1 MTAGAPSKKRG
12 LSLDRGLLLICGAVL
27 GLTVLYPTLRLGF
40 EAIQHWDA
48 SILRGG
54 SAWPAIRNTLWIS
67 LGSVAG
73 AGIVG
78 VLMAFVTVRY
88 TFPGSRVL
96 AALAYLP
103 FTLPPLVGVL
113 SFYYLIGKD
122 GFFTRFADQ
131 VLGMPDMVLPGP
143 WAILLIHTYSF
154 YVFFYAMVGP
164 ALASMDRYQL
174 EAARTL
180 GASRQR
186 VFFRVTLPLL
196 RPSLVGA
203 SLLTFMSSCASFS
216 APYFFGGRFS
226 MLSVEVYVARN
237 QDNHGAAVTLTVLLA
252 LVSLLGIAL
261 FRSSR
266 RSGSGSGSKGT
277 PRPIG
282 SAPGRVLAGAL
293 AWSAIAL
300 LLLPHIAILWLSFA
314 DYESWHT
321 ELVPTVMTWSNYTE
335 LFSSR
340 SAFGPI
346 RNSLWMSAVA
356 MVTTLL
362 MALPAAYLIARKRPG
377 GAWLNVLVMIPW
389 ALPGTVIAINL
400 IVAFNERWLPI
411 YGTVWLLPLAYFVR
425 NIPLLTRMVGASLET
440 FDATLIEAGRTLGAP
455 RRYCFWR
462 IVLPLVAPA
471 AGAGAALVF
480 ATCLGEFVA
489 SILLYQPAN
498 IPIAVKINM
507 EWRAS
512 VGAAFAYS
520 TLLMVLVAATFLIS
534 RRFTSRLM

>member
-1 MTAGAPSKKRG
+1 MSTGAPSSGRG
-12 LSLDRGLLLICGAVL
+12 FTLDRRLLFLCFGVL
-27 GLTVLYPTLRLGF
+27 GLTVLYPTARLLL
-40 EAIQHWDA
+40 EAFHYWDGA
-48 SILRGG
+48 ILRGG
-54 SAWPAIRNTLWIS
+54 AAWSAIRNTVLIS

-73 AGIVG
+73 AGVVG
-78 VLMAFVTVRY
+78 TLLAFVTTRY
-88 TFPGSRVL
+88 TFPGSRIL

-122 GFFTRFADQ
+122 GFFTRFAEQ
-131 VLGMPDMVLPGP
+131 VLGRPDMVLPGP

-154 YVFFYAMVGP
+154 YVFFYAMAGP

-180 GASRQR
+180 GASRRR

-196 RPSLVGA
+196 RPALVGA

-216 APYFFGGRFS
+216 APYFFGGRFP
-226 MLSVEVYVARN
+226 MLSVEVYVARS
-237 QDNHGAAVTLTVLLA
+237 QDSHAAAVTLTVMLA

-266 RSGSGSGSKGT
+266 RVASGSGSKGT

-282 SAPGRVLAGAL
+282 SAPGRLLAGVLAWG
-293 AWSAIAL
+293 AIAL
-300 LLLPHIAILWLSFA
+300 LLLPHLTILWLSFA

-321 ELVPTVMTWSNYTE
+321 ELIPTVMTWSNYTE
-335 LFSSR
+335 LFTNR
-340 SAFGPI
+340 SAFSPI
-346 RNSLWMSAVA
+346 RNSLWMSAMA
-356 MVTTLL
+356 TAATLVL
-362 MALPAAYLIARKRPG
+362 ALPAAYLIARKRPG
-377 GAWLNVLVMIPW
+377 GTWLTVLVMIPW

-400 IVAFNERWLPI
+400 IVAFNDRWLPI

-455 RRYCFWR
+455 KRYCFRR
-462 IVLPLVAPA
+462 IVMPLVAPA

-520 TLLMVLVAATFLIS
+520 VLLMVLVAGTFLLS

>member
-1 MTAGAPSKKRG
+1 MSEGASSNRHKPA
-12 LSLDRGLLLICGAVL
+12 LDRVLLALCLGVL
-27 GLTVLYPTLRLGF
+27 GLTVLYPTLRLML
-40 EAIQHWDA
+40 EAVAHWD
-48 SILRGG
+48 G
-54 SAWPAIRNTLWIS
+54 SLIGSGKAWPAIRNTIGIS
-67 LGSVAG
+67 LASVAG

-78 VLMAFVTVRY
+78 VALAFVTTRY
-88 TFPGSRVL
+88 SFPGSRVL

-122 GFFTRFADQ
+122 GIVTRFADQ
-131 VLGMPDMVLPGP
+131 VLGLPDLVLPGP
-143 WAILLIHTYSF
+143 WAILIIHIYSF
-154 YVFFYAMVGP
+154 YVFFYAMAGP
-164 ALASMDRYQL
+164 AFASMDRYQL

-180 GASRQR
+180 GASRGR

-196 RPSLVGA
+196 RPALVGA

-216 APYFFGGRFS
+216 APYFFGGRFP

-237 QDNHGAAVTLTVLLA
+237 QDNHGAALTLTVMLA

-266 RSGSGSGSKGT
+266 RGASGSGSKGT

-282 SAPGRVLAGAL
+282 SARGRILAGAL
-293 AWSAIAL
+293 AWGAIAL
-300 LLLPHIAILWLSFA
+300 LLLPHATILWLSFA

-321 ELVPTVMTWSNYTE
+321 ELVPTVMTFSNYTE
-335 LFSSR
+335 LFTSR
-340 SAFGPI
+340 NAFSPI

-356 MVTTLL
+356 MVATLV

-440 FDATLIEAGRTLGAP
+440 FDATLIEAGRTLGASK
-455 RRYCFWR
+455 RHCFRR

-489 SILLYQPAN
+489 SILLYQPSN

-520 TLLMVLVAATFLIS
+520 VLLMVLVAGTFGVS

>member
-1 MTAGAPSKKRG
+1 MTTGTPRLIKG
-12 LSLDRGLLLICGAVL
+12 LTLDRNLLAVCLAVL
-27 GLTVLYPTLRLGF
+27 GLTVLYPTVRLGI
-40 EAIQHWDA
+40 EAFAHWD
-48 SILRGG
+48 STILRSG
-54 SAWPAIRNTLWIS
+54 SAWPAIRNTVLIS
-67 LGSVAG
+67 LGSVVG
-73 AGIVG
+73 AGVVG
-78 VLMAFVTVRY
+78 TLLAFVTTRY

-96 AALAYLP
+96 SALAFLP

-113 SFYYLIGKD
+113 SFYYLIGND
-122 GFFTRFADQ
+122 GIFTRFADQ
-131 VLGMPDMVLPGP
+131 VLGLPDMVLPGP
-143 WAILLIHTYSF
+143 WAILLVHTYSF
-154 YVFFYAMVGP
+154 YVFFYAMAGP

-180 GASRQR
+180 GASRRR
-186 VFFRVTLPLL
+186 VFIRVTLPLL
-196 RPSLVGA
+196 RPALVGA

-216 APYFFGGRFS
+216 APYFFGGRFP

-237 QDNHGAAVTLTVLLA
+237 QDNHAAAVTLTVMLA
-252 LVSLLGIAL
+252 LVSLLGIVL

-266 RSGSGSGSKGT
+266 RGGAGSGSKGT

-282 SAPGRVLAGAL
+282 SAPGRLLAGVLAWG
-293 AWSAIAL
+293 AIAL
-300 LLLPHIAILWLSFA
+300 LLLPHLTILWLSFA
-314 DYESWHT
+314 DYEAWHT
-321 ELVPTVMTWSNYTE
+321 ELVPTVMTFSNYTE
-335 LFSSR
+335 LFTNR
-340 SAFGPI
+340 NAFSPI
-346 RNSLWMSAVA
+346 RNSVWMSALA
-356 MVTTLL
+356 TIVTLI
-362 MALPAAYLIARKRPG
+362 MALPAAYLISRKRPG

-400 IVAFNERWLPI
+400 IVAFNDRWLPI

-425 NIPLLTRMVGASLET
+425 NIPLLTRMVGASLEI
-440 FDATLIEAGRTLGAP
+440 FDATLIEAGRTLGAS
-455 RRYCFWR
+455 RRHCFSR

-489 SILLYQPAN
+489 SILLYQPNN

-520 TLLMVLVAATFLIS
+520 VLLMILVAGTFVCS
-534 RRFTSRLM
+534 RRFTSRVM

>member
-1 MTAGAPSKKRG
+1 MSISTPGSRTGPT
-12 LSLDRGLLLICGAVL
+12 LDRNLLVACLAVL
-27 GLTVLYPTLRLGF
+27 GLTILYPTLRLGL
-40 EAIQHWDA
+40 EAFTHWDT
-48 SILRGG
+48 SVLRGG
-54 SAWPAIRNTLWIS
+54 SAWPAIRNTVAIS

-73 AGIVG
+73 AGLVG
-78 VLMAFVTVRY
+78 VLLAFVTTRY
-88 TFPGSRVL
+88 TFPGSRIL

-122 GFFTRFADQ
+122 GFFTRFAEQ
-131 VLGMPDMVLPGP
+131 VLGLPDMVLPGP

-154 YVFFYAMVGP
+154 YVFFYAMAGP
-164 ALASMDRYQL
+164 AFASMDRYQL

-180 GASRQR
+180 GASRRR

-196 RPSLVGA
+196 RPALVGA

-216 APYFFGGRFS
+216 APYFFGGRFP
-226 MLSVEVYVARN
+226 MLSVEVYVARS
-237 QDNHGAAVTLTVLLA
+237 QDNHGAAVTLTVMLA
-252 LVSLLGIAL
+252 FVSLLGIAL

-282 SAPGRVLAGAL
+282 SAPGRLLAGVLAWG
-293 AWSAIAL
+293 AIAL
-300 LLLPHIAILWLSFA
+300 LLLPHLTILWLSFA

-335 LFSSR
+335 LFTNR
-340 SAFGPI
+340 NAFNPI
-346 RNSLWMSAVA
+346 RNSLWMSGLA
-356 MVTTLL
+356 MVATLI
-362 MALPAAYLIARKRPG
+362 MALPAAYLISRKRPG
-377 GAWLNVLVMIPW
+377 GTWLNVLVMIPW

-400 IVAFNERWLPI
+400 IVAFNDRWLPI

-455 RRYCFWR
+455 KRYCFWR

-520 TLLMVLVAATFLIS
+520 VLLMVLVAGTFLLS